1 MLNVFNTNYEIIEEV
16 ARDEFKW
23 RLSRKDPWGPNAEWD
38 IVWSDVA
45 PGLSYW
51 KEMKPYQKINHFP
64 GMF

>member
-1 MLNVFNTNYEIIEEV
+1 MFNIFNTNYEIIEEV
-16 ARDEFKW
+16 AKEEFKW

-51 KEMKPYQKINHFP
+51 KEMKPY
-64 GMF
+64 